1 MEGDQYERAPPRG
14 QAETRACSPSVT
26 VPLRPASEGL
36 QSAAPAARRAL
47 RHCEQIQA
55 IENAPKP
62 FKVKVHGKLPV
73 CLEAGALTMVPVIC
87 PQLES
92 AEFLLEPLGFDGEQL
107 PEGVQPG
114 QSGVPGFAQEGEI
127 PIDSPAR
134 DDPPAGNDDETRD
147 AVIWYEAEH
156 EPQEPQP
163 APTCPSVAEEIDM
176 EDMAEMPE
184 ETTAAQQYLEVWVAA
199 QVVVECSPTVT
210 LSVRVT
216 SLGLRSAI
224 PMGEGTRRYRQ
235 SECRL
240 LFS

>member
-1 MEGDQYERAPPRG
+1 MERLSSVLNIGNFRHNFMAWKCSAAREKLKSFNPGPRLDIRISLVPFSSGVGQVGGCDQAGVKAPGVLMP
-14 QAETRACSPSVT
+14 
-26 VPLRPASEGL
+26 
-36 QSAAPAARRAL
+36 SAAPAARRAL

-55 IENAPKP
+55 IENAPTP

-73 CLEAGALTMVPVIC
+73 CLEAGALTMVPVTC

-92 AEFLLEPLGFDGEQL
+92 AEFLLEPLSFDGEQL
-107 PEGVQPG
+107 PE
-114 QSGVPGFAQEGEI
+114 
-127 PIDSPAR
+127 
-134 DDPPAGNDDETRD
+134 
-147 AVIWYEAEH
+147 
-156 EPQEPQP
+156 
-163 APTCPSVAEEIDM
+163 VAEGIDM
-176 EDMAEMPE
+176 EDTAEMPE
-184 ETTAAQQYLEVWVAA
+184 ETTVAQCLEVWVAA

-216 SLGLRSAI
+216 SQGLRSAI